1 MIKQNLN
8 FETAPGYEILA
19 AAGKT
24 VLRPGGRA
32 ATEQLFRWANFK
44 PGETVLE
51 LAPGS
56 GISVIA
62 LAKRFGVEVVGIEKD
77 LDRVAIAQANAKA
90 AGLERQVRFIQGN
103 IFELETVSAS
113 FDSASFDYVLAEAI
127 LTMQSPV
134 GKARIL
140 SGVRDRLKVNG
151 KFLSH
156 ELLARNP
163 LESLHKDL
171 SQATRVNAT
180 PLSEEGWIDTFIQA
194 GLAVTQQQTGA
205 MRLLSPFQVL
215 QDEGA
220 VHTAQIIWNVLT
232 QPVIR
237 DRILKMRQVFIQHQQ
252 DLGYIALCASRENLS

>member
-1 MIKQNLN
+1 MVKQTLN

-19 AAGKT
+19 AVGKT

-32 ATEQLFRWANFK
+32 ATEQLFQWANFK

-51 LAPGS
+51 LAPGL
-56 GISVIA
+56 GISAIA

-77 LDRVAIAQANAKA
+77 LDRVAIAQTNASA

-103 IFELETVSAS
+103 IFELEAV
-113 FDSASFDYVLAEAI
+113 SASFDYVLAEAI
-127 LTMQSPV
+127 LTMQSSV

-140 SGVRDRLKVNG
+140 SGVRDRLKPNG

-156 ELLARNP
+156 ELLARYP
-163 LESLHKDL
+163 LESLHQDL

-180 PLSEEGWIDTFIQA
+180 PLSEAGWIDAFAQA
-194 GLAVTQQQTGA
+194 GLAITQQQIGA
-205 MRLLSPFQVL
+205 MRLLNSFQML

-220 VHTAQIIWNVLT
+220 VHTAQIIWNMLT
-232 QPVIR
+232 RPVVR

-252 DLGYIALCASRENLS
+252 DLGYIAMCAIKENLS